1 MATHSTV
8 WTGILSSAETAI
20 SVGQAVVIDSDG
32 YFRPATT
39 ANRASYG
46 RSRGIAKTAASGIYA
61 SFEYQVAGILS
72 DADSGI
78 ADGTAGD
85 WVIVDAD
92 GNLERDASPD
102 SGEDVIGRC
111 PHTNGDVQVAPGVW
125 DSTNTSPGGGGGSA
139 AGATDTV
146 QTTNGSGT
154 LTAAT
159 NVKAGNGYI
168 AIGANPAE
176 AGAVRLS
183 SNDFVT
189 SEGDGAEYELIGLVN
204 DVGGDRIEIGNDA
217 GIPIRISAGAADDI
231 TAAGQAANLD
241 VNAVQFF
248 GTTPDV
254 GGGVNVVGIAKA
266 AVLPTAGPA
275 DGVAFYVDPTSIV
288 PTFRREDTDV
298 IIPLHGSYGTCTLEM
313 FGAVGDGVTSDQTAF
328 AAARTAIA
336 DGTYS
341 TLLLGAKTYLITG
354 CDSSNPWPMG
364 GNVVGCGSASVLKT
378 ATDGPVFLFKDTDAA
393 DRAKNTLFAHFR
405 VEGNSTG
412 TNQNAIEIGYL
423 GADGCERVRV
433 MGCTFN
439 SLGGRGVSV
448 YAPLAVGGAQVV
460 GCKFYSCLYGVY
472 AVEQVNI
479 DGCQFN
485 ACTTGVYAAAGNVNI
500 TGGAL
505 ISCTTGLHVA
515 GGGNDGH
522 GTANGVQ
529 FLHCTTPLR
538 FGAVANGHLIDGCL
552 IYEGTILFD
561 GSNAGAIVFQGG
573 LVDATVYTLVG
584 KSRWLGVTFDLSYY
598 SSSSTTGGDNEF
610 TDCRDIDGTVPSW
623 IASLVQVAFTYP
635 SDANATLT
643 AQQSRAEIIDIQAG
657 VISVGRDLTSAHAPA
672 GAKSR
677 QIVVRN
683 NTAQTVTYKW
693 SSGTGVA
700 IASGTAMRLGS
711 DGTNAIQIA

>member
-1 MATHSTV
+1 MADAK
-8 WTGILSSAETAI
+8 ITALDAI
-20 SVGQAVVIDSDG
+20 ASV
-32 YFRPATT
+32 AT
-39 ANRASYG
+39 
-46 RSRGIAKTAASGIYA
+46 
-61 SFEYQVAGILS
+61 
-72 DADSGI
+72 ADLLP
-78 ADGTAGD
+78 
-85 WVIVDAD
+85 IVDDPSGTPVTKKATVAQVRTALMPVSLTAD
-92 GNLERDASPD
+92 VTGTLPIGN
-102 SGEDVIGRC
+102 
-111 PHTNGDVQVAPGVW
+111 
-125 DSTNTSPGGGGGSA
+125 GGT
-139 AGATDTV
+139 GAT
-146 QTTNGSGT
+146 S
-154 LTAAT
+154 LTADEVLVGHASALTTAT
-159 NVKAGNGYI
+159 NVKAGSGYVS
-168 AIGANPAE
+168 IGATPATTGGLRL
-176 AGAVRLS
+176 ASNTFVYARDSANGSNVPIIGLS
-183 SNDFVT
+183 S
-189 SEGDGAEYELIGLVN
+189 GDVLQ
-204 DVGGDRIEIGNDA
+204 VGYLSGFPIEINPGLSDWVKIIGQEVFLDGNA
-217 GIPIRISAGAADDI
+217 I
-231 TAAGQAANLD
+231 
-241 VNAVQFF
+241 QFF
-248 GTTPDV
+248 GTDADF
-254 GGGVNVVGIAKA
+254 GGGVGVLAIDEAATNPTTDPTDGI
-266 AVLPTAGPA
+266 
-275 DGVAFYVDPTSIV
+275 VAYVDATDG
-288 PTFRREDTDV
+288 TLKYRRESGV
-298 IIPLHGSYGTCTLEM
+298 VIPLHGSYGTCTLEM

-336 DGTYS
+336 AGTYS